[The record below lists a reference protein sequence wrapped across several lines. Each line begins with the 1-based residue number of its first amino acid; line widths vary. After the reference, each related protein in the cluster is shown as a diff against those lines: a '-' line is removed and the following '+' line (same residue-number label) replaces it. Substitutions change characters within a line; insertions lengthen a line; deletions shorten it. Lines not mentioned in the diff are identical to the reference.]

1 MGGLGKLVMSALLII
16 VVLLSAIGLVYSKH
30 QSRKLFVNLQ
40 QLKQQVIDLDTEWG
54 QLQLEQSAWTDHGR
68 IESIARDRLNMKH
81 PEAEAVVFIKP

>member
-1 MGGLGKLVMSALLII
+1 MGALGKLVIVALLII

-81 PEAEAVVFIKP
+81 PQAEEVVFIKP

>member
-1 MGGLGKLVMSALLII
+1 MGALGKLVIAALLVI

-81 PEAEAVVFIKP
+81 PQAEEVVFIKP